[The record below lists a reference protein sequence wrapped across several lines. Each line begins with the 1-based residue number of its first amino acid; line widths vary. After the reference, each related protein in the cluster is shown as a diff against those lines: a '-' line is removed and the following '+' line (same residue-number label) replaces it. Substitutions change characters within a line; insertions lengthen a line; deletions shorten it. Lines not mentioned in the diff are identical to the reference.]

1 MKMNK
6 WQEEWA
12 YNKYW
17 VMAHSQQCY
26 EQIRLLAKDN
36 EWSEQKNIEFK
47 NLLEKAASQT
57 PTVKTL
63 TNAYQHVWGYFKKI
77 CMPEEK
83 QTYLHLLQE
92 LSPTEDEL
100 GPFLSRL
107 AEKYQVS
114 YLLNSRLIQ
123 ENKEKS

>member
-1 MKMNK
+1 MVRTK
-6 WQEEWA
+6 E
-12 YNKYW
+12 YW
-17 VMAHSQQCY
+17 
-26 EQIRLLAKDN
+26 
-36 EWSEQKNIEFK
+36 FK
-47 NLLEKAASQT
+47 GLLEKAACQT

-77 CMPEEK
+77 CTAEEK

-92 LSPTEDEL
+92 LSPQDDKL

-123 ENKEKS
+123 ENEAKLWDYGIKT

>member
-1 MKMNK
+1 M
-6 WQEEWA
+6 
-12 YNKYW
+12 
-17 VMAHSQQCY
+17 C
-26 EQIRLLAKDN
+26 
-36 EWSEQKNIEFK
+36 
-47 NLLEKAASQT
+47 T
-57 PTVKTL
+57 
-63 TNAYQHVWGYFKKI
+63 
-77 CMPEEK
+77 PEEK

-92 LSPTEDEL
+92 LSPQDDKL

>member
-1 MKMNK
+1 MKMDK

-36 EWSEQKNIEFK
+36 DWSEQKNVEFK
-47 NLLEKAASQT
+47 GLLEKVASQT

-63 TNAYQHVWGYFKKI
+63 TNAYQHVWGYFKKM
-77 CMPEEK
+77 CTPEEK

-92 LSPTEDEL
+92 LSPQDDKL

-123 ENKEKS
+123 ECKEKS